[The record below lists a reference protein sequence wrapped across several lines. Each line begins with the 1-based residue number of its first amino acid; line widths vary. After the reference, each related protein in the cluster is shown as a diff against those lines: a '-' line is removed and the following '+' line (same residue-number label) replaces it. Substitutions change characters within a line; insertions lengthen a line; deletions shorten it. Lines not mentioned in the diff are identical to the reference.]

1 MQNVSNFHKKVST
14 TKLLVNYESKY
25 KTDEKLKFETDGK
38 SEGMES
44 SDEEQD
50 NNNSGGE
57 AELPEIDPRAEDR
70 ELKNHLLKKYSG
82 YLSSL
87 KQELS
92 KKKKKGKLPKEARQ
106 KLLTWWELHYKWP
119 YPSVRII
126 LLSSL
131 YAFSLLKYTLYINT
145 RTSLLENNV
154 DAGNLQFALIFSKG
168 PSLGRLGSLQGSFVD
183 ARLFA
188 EIICVQTFMRFH
200 IS

>member
-1 MQNVSNFHKKVST
+1 MKRYN
-14 TKLLVNYESKY
+14 
-25 KTDEKLKFETDGK
+25 LKTDGK

-44 SDEEQD
+44 SDEEQE

-126 LLSSL
+126 LLSFL
-131 YAFSLLKYTLYINT
+131 YAFKIIKYTCYIYT
-145 RTSLLENNV
+145 RTNLLENSV
-154 DAGNLQFALIFSKG
+154 DAGNLLFPLIFSIW
-168 PSLGRLGSLQGSFVD
+168 PCLGRLGSLQGSFV
-183 ARLFA
+183 FKPS
-188 EIICVQTFMRFH
+188 CVPYFIMYIYILTYVYTFIKQIH
-200 IS
+200 ITHKLLI

>member
-1 MQNVSNFHKKVST
+1 MEEYQH
-14 TKLLVNYESKY
+14 ESRCTPHR
-25 KTDEKLKFETDGK
+25 TDEKLKFETDGK
-38 SEGMES
+38 SEGIES

-119 YPSVRII
+119 YPS
-126 LLSSL
+126 
-131 YAFSLLKYTLYINT
+131 
-145 RTSLLENNV
+145 
-154 DAGNLQFALIFSKG
+154 
-168 PSLGRLGSLQGSFVD
+168 
-183 ARLFA
+183 
-188 EIICVQTFMRFH
+188 
-200 IS
+200 